1 MEAEKY
7 LLDGKEVTLL
17 ELQEAQKD
25 PKVKII
31 LIEGTTNQYKTLQR
45 LYD

>member
-1 MEAEKY
+1 MDAEKY

-17 ELQEAQKD
+17 ELQEAQKN
-25 PKVKII
+25 PTTKIV